1 MDLGSGAA
9 GGKYDFPLEKAAI
22 VVNNNT
28 LYNINCNGGVI
39 ARAYYAKSADVNG
52 NVVYNDYSTIAAT
65 ATDKYPFNASYMF
78 GIYSGFNNPSNGV
91 YNVNNNYS
99 YGYYTA
105 EQATYVEKTLS
116 NTTVKWK
123 YRKSEKE
130 KF

>member
-1 MDLGSGAA
+1 
-9 GGKYDFPLEKAAI
+9 
-22 VVNNNT
+22 
-28 LYNINCNGGVI
+28 
-39 ARAYYAKSADVNG
+39 
-52 NVVYNDYSTIAAT
+52 
-65 ATDKYPFNASYMF
+65 MF

-123 YRKSEKE
+123 YRKSEKDKTTGTTIYYSPDYNTNNSKQE
-130 KF
+130 NGQVPNYPFTTADMTKGYFPVNSANIHKATGASYETKPWVK